1 VEEIDNLIS
10 NIKGLLKEGG
20 NCRIT
25 PISTQNEKA
34 KQAILYNLKQIVDSK
49 EYNIH
54 ADKDYSL
61 NYSLILATLVR
72 TSSTTPSQRR
82 LSEVKASFFFF

>member
-1 VEEIDNLIS
+1 VPFYNESVEEIDNLIS

-34 KQAILYNLKQIVDSK
+34 KQAMLYNLKQIVDSK

-54 ADKDYSL
+54 ANKDT
-61 NYSLILATLVR
+61 LIIHKCYNC
-72 TSSTTPSQRR
+72 SN
-82 LSEVKASFFFF
+82 

>member
-34 KQAILYNLKQIVDSK
+34 KQAMLYNLKQIVDSK

-54 ADKDYSL
+54 ANKDT
-61 NYSLILATLVR
+61 LIIHKLFINR
-72 TSSTTPSQRR
+72 N
-82 LSEVKASFFFF
+82 